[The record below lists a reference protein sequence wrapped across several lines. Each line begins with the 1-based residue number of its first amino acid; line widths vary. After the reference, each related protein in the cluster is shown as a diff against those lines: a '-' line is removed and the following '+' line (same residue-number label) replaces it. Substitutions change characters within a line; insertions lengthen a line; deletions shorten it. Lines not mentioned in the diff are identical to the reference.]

1 MKKYSA
7 KLAQEQSID
16 VFFAYMVGL
25 AGGFEAVATVMYV
38 KEDSIEVILSD
49 TGVKLKVN
57 FKDIE
62 HAVTTEY
69 SADLVPTVTVNWI
82 EPPIVQVIFSIMH

>member
-7 KLAQEQSID
+7 KLAQEQSTE

-25 AGGFEAVATVMYV
+25 AGGFKAVATVVYV
-38 KEDSIEVILSD
+38 KGDNIEVMLCD

-57 FKDIE
+57 VKDIE
-62 HAVTTEY
+62 NVATSKY
-69 SADLVPTVTVNWI
+69 SADDVPTVTINWI
-82 EPPIVQVIFSIMH
+82 EPPIVQVL